1 VRARTAVLLFGAA
14 AATGA
19 AAVGAATATLLG
31 TRVDDRLERG
41 YTAMAKAFFTMPLH
55 QEPTAGQRPELVLI
69 KGGPRS

>member
-1 VRARTAVLLFGAA
+1 MLLFGAA

-31 TRVDDRLERG
+31 TRVDDRLHRG
-41 YTAMAKAFFTMPLH
+41 YVAMANTFFTMPPLDS
-55 QEPTAGQRPELVLI
+55 EDDQRPGLVLI